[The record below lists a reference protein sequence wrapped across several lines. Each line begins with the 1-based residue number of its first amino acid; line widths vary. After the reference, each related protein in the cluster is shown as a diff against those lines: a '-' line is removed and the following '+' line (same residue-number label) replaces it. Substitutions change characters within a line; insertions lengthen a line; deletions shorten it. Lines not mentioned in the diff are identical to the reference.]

1 MRFYLFAFAALVFVT
16 VDAHAQDAGRGRTL
30 HDTHCISCHDSR
42 VYTRATRTAGDYGQ
56 VRDQV
61 DRWQKNVSL
70 GWQDADIDLVTG
82 YIVNR
87 YYRFDCPEKC

>member
-1 MRFYLFAFAALVFVT
+1 MRLYLFAFAALVFVT
-16 VDAHAQDAGRGRTL
+16 VDAHAQDGGRGRTL

-56 VRDQV
+56 VREQV

-70 GWQDADIDLVTG
+70 GWQDADIDLVTE
-82 YIVNR
+82 YIVKR